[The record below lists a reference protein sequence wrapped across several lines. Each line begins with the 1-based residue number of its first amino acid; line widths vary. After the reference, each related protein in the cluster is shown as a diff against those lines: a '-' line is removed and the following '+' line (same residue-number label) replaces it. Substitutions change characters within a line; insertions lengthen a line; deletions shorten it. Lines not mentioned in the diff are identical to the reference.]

1 MIEKIFISNL
11 MYRENDKYSK
21 TIIGEEIIEVTKNV
35 PARTALAKAIPSES
49 FPTNCNKKV
58 KL

>member
-1 MIEKIFISNL
+1 

-35 PARTALAKAIPSES
+35 PARIALAKAIPSES
-49 FPTNCNKKV
+49 FPTNYNKKV